1 MRFLFDSFVSMFQRR
16 QQAVAKLFRPD
27 TRPCET
33 VFISYQSNDDLHCH
47 YEFKLPAPIAVNIT
61 FSNGRHIR
69 VNSEGKYEES
79 SLECHVKELYSMWT
93 EADEAWLQ
101 GMVEQ
106 HKKASQVS
114 A

>member
-1 MRFLFDSFVSMFQRR
+1 MRFSFDSFVSIFQRR

-27 TRPCET
+27 TRPRET

-79 SLECHVKELYSMWT
+79 SLECHLKGLDSMWT